1 MNDNANSID
10 KKENIFLF
18 SYIKL
23 PKYNIFF
30 QKKFIRFYNKYFI
43 LRLNSTKEKSIST
56 LELGKVQ
63 VNAYDVQ
70 FVNSLGN
77 ESHGKF

>member
-23 PKYNIFF
+23 PKYNIIFKKILDLFGFF
-30 QKKFIRFYNKYFI
+30 AQTY
-43 LRLNSTKEKSIST
+43 L
-56 LELGKVQ
+56 
-63 VNAYDVQ
+63 
-70 FVNSLGN
+70 
-77 ESHGKF
+77 